1 LTWDSFFRSTLYG
14 KIVKIGRIIMAIA
27 INTRTGKTVTV
38 PDHYI
43 GHSVLG
49 NDLELLGSEVKAA
62 PTDKKKKKLAEY
74 VPNAIDGDGDDLVQ
88 DGTVWER
95 PVGTEIQEQSAPD
108 NTKENEE

>member
-1 LTWDSFFRSTLYG
+1 
-14 KIVKIGRIIMAIA
+14 MAIA

-49 NDLELLGSEVKAA
+49 IDLELFGSEVKAA

-74 VPNAIDGDGDDLVQ
+74 VPNA
-88 DGTVWER
+88 TVWGS
-95 PVGTEIQEQSAPD
+95 PVGTEIEEQPAPD